1 MGGAT
6 EGGCV
11 SCSKPR
17 AETETE
23 AGGGGGGGGDVVVVE
38 VVVVVVFI
46 SPPSDTPEVSVSS
59 AGKDRARNK

>member
-23 AGGGGGGGGDVVVVE
+23 AGGGGGDVVVVE
-38 VVVVVVFI
+38 VVVVVFI
-46 SPPSDTPEVSVSS
+46 SPPSDTPDVSVSS

>member
-23 AGGGGGGGGDVVVVE
+23 AGGGGDVVVVE
-38 VVVVVVFI
+38 VVVVVFI
-46 SPPSDTPEVSVSS
+46 SPPSDTPDVSVSS
-59 AGKDRARNK
+59 AGKDRVRNK